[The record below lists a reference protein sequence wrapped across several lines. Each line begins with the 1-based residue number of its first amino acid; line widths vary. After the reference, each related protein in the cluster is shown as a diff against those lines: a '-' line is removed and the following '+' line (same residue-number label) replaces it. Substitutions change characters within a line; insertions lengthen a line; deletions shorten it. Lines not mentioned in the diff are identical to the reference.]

1 MAYTPATA
9 NTVTRGFTEQWNTIY
24 DLELEPQIYP
34 TWFQKYNKGFGI
46 KDWLYIAGQTFNVK
60 SNSITAFEDGAQIR
74 PVRLNAS
81 GISAMTSAGDAIT
94 FRLHSGE
101 YDTNNNTYLRVGD
114 TIIIPAK
121 FMSGQ
126 DTPAEF
132 LVTAVGA
139 TSSADC
145 TAYPLDSA
153 AQITST
159 VTANSYL
166 AVGATRYARGT
177 AQPSARSLG
186 TYSRTFETGISKETL
201 HIEGGQIMQASYRS
215 KTKNGGEGL
224 WNRAQLQAEFSLDN
238 QMNLALLLSDDNSN
252 SLTQTAH
259 STASNAVRSTTG
271 LWNHLDS
278 LGQELNYAV
287 KFSLPDL
294 YTAKELLRS
303 QGVVDTEVLFAMG
316 TKLSRSFETMGLDYL
331 KEFSGGSNLLQGM
344 GKIGIKPT
352 AVTVGNVT
360 FNAKEFAGLS
370 NPQTFGTDADY
381 WDNAGFMIPMTQVT
395 VKSSDIAIDGIEGG
409 KVVIPNVALGYVNNA
424 GENRTRIL
432 QYVAGVNGVGLTATH
447 AYDDFHGYMLTE
459 YMLVAMQVNQM
470 IRILKEG
477 TY

>member
-1 MAYTPATA
+1 MAYTPATS

-34 TWFQKYNKGFGI
+34 QWFQKYNKGFGI
-46 KDWLYIAGQTFNVK
+46 KDWLYVAGQTFNVK
-60 SNSITAFEDGAQIR
+60 SNTITAFEDGADVR

-81 GISAMTSAGDAIT
+81 GISAMTSAGDSIT
-94 FRLHSGE
+94 FRLHSGG
-101 YDTNNNTYLRVGD
+101 YDTNNDTYLRVGD
-114 TIIIPAK
+114 TISIPAK

-139 TSSADC
+139 TASADC
-145 TAYPLDSA
+145 TAYPLNSA

-159 VTANSYL
+159 VTASSYL
-166 AVGATRYARGT
+166 KVGATRYARGT

-186 TYSRTFETGISKETL
+186 AYSRTFTTGISKETL
-201 HIEGGQIMQASYRS
+201 NIEGGQIMQSSYRS
-215 KTKNGGEGL
+215 KTKGGGEGL

-238 QMNLALLLSDDNSN
+238 QMNDALLVSDENTN

-259 STASNAVRSTTG
+259 STKSNAVRSTVG
-271 LWNHLDS
+271 LWNHLND
-278 LGQELNYAV
+278 LGQELNYSTKLA
-287 KFSLPDL
+287 LTDL

-316 TKLSRSFETMGLDYL
+316 TKLSRGFETMGLEYI
-331 KEFSGGSNLLQGM
+331 KEFSGASNLMQGM
-344 GKIGIKPT
+344 DKIGIRPK
-352 AVTVGNVT
+352 AVTIGNVT
-360 FNAKEFAGLS
+360 FNAKEFAGFS
-370 NPQTFGTDADY
+370 NPNTFGTDADY
-381 WDNAGFMIPMTQVT
+381 WDNAGFMIPMSQVT

-409 KVVIPNVALGYVNNA
+409 KVSIPNVALGYVNNN

-432 QYVAGVNGVGLTATH
+432 KYVAGVNGVGLDATH
-447 AYDDFHGYMLTE
+447 AYDDFSGYMLTE